1 MTMYVP
7 LFYERLFSLL
17 NCPQDIRLLPKRF
30 TAAICTFIHFCCYC
44 YSVVQSCLTICDPTD
59 CSLPG
64 CSVHGIFQA
73 RKLESVAISF
83 SKFLLNQRS
92 KPCLLHLQADSLPLS
107 HQGSPCS
114 RHTRILNYKAVIFYF
129 LLYLLELL

>member
-30 TAAICTFIHFCCYC
+30 TATICTFIHFCCYC

-59 CSLPG
+59 CSLQAALSMGFLRQEYWSRLPFPSLEVLPELEIEAVSPAFAERFFTTEPPG
-64 CSVHGIFQA
+64 
-73 RKLESVAISF
+73 
-83 SKFLLNQRS
+83 
-92 KPCLLHLQADSLPLS
+92 KPLQ
-107 HQGSPCS
+107 
-114 RHTRILNYKAVIFYF
+114 
-129 LLYLLELL
+129 